1 MKRRD
6 LFTKPDREQ
15 VPFNLSAPAITG
27 KPFQAGQYSVAVQD
41 PVPASQTSLGKLA
54 ATLGQINPAIKAYG
68 QAQQATTDLQK
79 TMFGLDFAQM
89 TEKEK
94 ELAAQRLKSEEKFNS
109 KLRGEGYEL
118 NPVAEIYAK
127 ELIGADKADEYM
139 AFIEE
144 NKAQYIEDQVV
155 VKGRKPSP
163 MQINEFVE
171 GLTTQFKEANQDT
184 MSDPL
189 MLAGFMRSTTDYRNR
204 ASVQIAKEAS
214 DSHKNGVLI
223 PQAAKALSR
232 VSNLSDMKIPTLD
245 GKAASMSAQERNARY
260 QEAWTKTGPLT
271 AADQKLVLQSWLN
284 SMKPSLAQVKLEE
297 LAESGIKVGN
307 EPLRSYDPIG
317 DSYYNNLQDELE
329 DKDIEERKA
338 QQSEDTLV
346 KNEKA
351 KEFQKMF
358 DSEEYRELSYAEKQ
372 EYQEK
377 LEDEIDNIT
386 DGDERALTSE
396 AFRVVRQREATERD
410 RGVATIRKVAGRSG
424 TDSLVSFQ
432 NQGLQELQKE
442 ADEFIKSNGIK
453 EEDPAYGLIKGFV
466 ELEKGDLVTGGF
478 DVGPP
483 QSKTIEMIGKF
494 KRDFNSFMT
503 DLQERLFDS
512 KGGESLSIGDK
523 TYNISDERT
532 LESKQNILDEA
543 LLSERTRLLEE
554 IKTEF
559 KSLITENKKEL
570 DERAAVI
577 KEEGEKPERIAT
589 LQEARKE
596 DLDKFS
602 IYREG
607 LGRSFTKR
615 GSYMRPVEGQP
626 GVFVGGS
633 NFSKIRTQPDVVTQT
648 KVFASQVA
656 GNAYAANDVMTEI
669 DSFTAGLANGAYQ
682 KRDAKILFES
692 VRSHYAKTK
701 KYLKSDYENFLEK
714 INKEW
719 DFVPG
724 LGNDDRNQLDLAA
737 KAILSS
743 RRFAGYNPSEVLKSI
758 EKGSI
763 PEGVDIMGETTDGVS
778 FFENEL
784 LGENTDGRALTIL
797 NYDNKEELQP
807 IADKLG
813 VSVDTLDEA
822 QKRGLE
828 YYQGETTPE
837 RVKKL
842 EQTIEREDKPLRE
855 TIETKPERKAPFKV
869 PTVPSLGDLKV
880 DTKVSTIEEQEGPPE
895 PEDVKVGTR
904 ISTTE
909 QLQLPLEQK
918 GATNT
923 LTIPKGSKIGK
934 PIQNLKSSF
943 EKAGAKYNV
952 DPAFLMAIAIMET
965 GHGKSS
971 AFRNKR
977 NAMGVTDGDI
987 VRTFPTVQASINHMA
1002 KTLANPNG
1010 PYKGLTTVDEIATEY
1025 SPVGADNDVNG
1036 TNSQWPKIVK
1046 KLMKQLNRGDV
1057 DNLNVVNRPPQIP

>member
-1 MKRRD
+1 MTRRD

-155 VKGRKPSP
+155 IKGRKPSP
-163 MQINEFVE
+163 MQINEFIE

-232 VSNLSDMKIPTLD
+232 VSTLSDMKVPTLD
-245 GKAASMSAQERNARY
+245 GKAASMSTQERNARY

-284 SMKPSLAQVKLEE
+284 SMKPGLAQVKLEE

-307 EPLRSYDPIG
+307 EPLRSYDPVG

-329 DKDIEERKA
+329 DKEIEERKERIT
-338 QQSEDTLV
+338 EDTLF

-351 KEFQKMF
+351 KEFDKLF
-358 DSEEYRELSYAEKQ
+358 DSEEYRDLSYAEKQ

-377 LEDEIDNIT
+377 LEDEIKNIT
-386 DGDERALTSE
+386 DGDEQALTSE
-396 AFRVVRQREATERD
+396 AFRVSRQKEATARD

-503 DLQERLFDS
+503 DLQERLFDAE
-512 KGGESLSIGDK
+512 GGESLSIGDK

-570 DERAAVI
+570 DERAAAI
-577 KEEGEKPERIAT
+577 KEEGERPERIT
-589 LQEARKE
+589 DLQTARKE
-596 DLDKFS
+596 DLKKLS
-602 IYREG
+602 
-607 LGRSFTKR
+607 LSKGRR
-615 GSYMRPVEGQP
+615 RRDRPVEGYSDI
-626 GVFVGGS
+626 FVGGS
-633 NFSKIRTQPDVVTQT
+633 ALSAIRTQPELMTQG
-648 KVFASQVA
+648 KVSGSQIL

-682 KRDAKILFES
+682 KRDAKILFEV
-692 VRSHYAKTK
+692 VRSNYDKTK
-701 KYLKSDYENFLEK
+701 KYLKSDYDHFLTQYTSNLGFIAPSDAQRTNAK
-714 INKEW
+714 I
-719 DFVPG
+719 
-724 LGNDDRNQLDLAA
+724 QLDLAA

-743 RRFAGYNPSEVLKSI
+743 RRLAGYNTFEVLKSM

-763 PEGVDIMGETTDGVS
+763 PEGVDITGETTDGVS

-797 NYDNKEELQP
+797 NYENKEELQP

-813 VSVDTLDEA
+813 VSVDTIDEA

-842 EQTIEREDKPLRE
+842 QQTIEREDKPLRE

-880 DTKVSTIEEQEGPPE
+880 DTKVSTIEGEDPSE
-895 PEDVKVGTR
+895 PTDVKVGTR
-904 ISTTE
+904 ISTEE
-909 QLQLPLEQK
+909 QLQLPLEQQ

-923 LTIPKGSKIGK
+923 LTIPKDSKIGK

-971 AFRNKR
+971 AFRTKR

-987 VRTFPTVQASINHMA
+987 VRTFPKVEDSINHMA

-1010 PYKGLTTVDEIATEY
+1010 PYKGLTTVDEIATKY
-1025 SPVGADNDVNG
+1025 SPVGADNDVNK
-1036 TNSQWPKIVK
+1036 TNAQWPKIVK

-1057 DNLNVVNRPPQIP
+1057 DNLTVVNRPPQIP